1 MYLRNI
7 RLAVVCLVAAACPV
21 LAQEN
26 TGYTSV
32 ALFKV
37 KPDGAAAFVEN
48 LKKVLTPACEKL
60 LKDGTIEGYGLDM
73 DMFHQ
78 PGAPNAALWLDVP
91 TFAAFGKM
99 EEAIGAAMKASPQ
112 AMAGIMAATDP
123 AAHSDTLV
131 RHLFFNM
138 KRPPAGS
145 LPYTNLYSVQVKP
158 GKMEE
163 FSQAFEKY
171 QKPIYDK
178 LVADGAILGYT
189 VDTEAIHTEAGST
202 VWILT
207 VMADLSG
214 KDKTL
219 AATRAAPDRRA
230 ATVLMNALTVE
241 GSHRDN
247 ISQAVIFVT
256 K

>member
-1 MYLRNI
+1 M
-7 RLAVVCLVAAACPV
+7 
-21 LAQEN
+21 AQDN
-26 TGYTSV
+26 SGYTSV

-37 KPDGAAAFVEN
+37 KPDGAGAFVESV
-48 LKKVLTPACEKL
+48 KKVMAPVGDKL
-60 LKDGTIEGYGLDM
+60 LKEGTIAGYGLNV

-78 PGAPNAALWLDVP
+78 PGAPNAALWIDVP
-91 TFAAFGKM
+91 NFAAFGKM

-123 AAHSDTLV
+123 AAHSDLLV
-131 RHLFFNM
+131 RHLFMNM
-138 KRPPAGS
+138 KKAPAGT
-145 LPYTNLYSVQVKP
+145 LPYTNFYSVKVKP

-163 FSQAFEKY
+163 FSQAFEKH

-178 LVADGAILGYT
+178 LVADGAILGYA
-189 VDTEAIHTEAGST
+189 VDTEVIHTEAGDT

-247 ISQAVIFVT
+247 ISQSVIFVT